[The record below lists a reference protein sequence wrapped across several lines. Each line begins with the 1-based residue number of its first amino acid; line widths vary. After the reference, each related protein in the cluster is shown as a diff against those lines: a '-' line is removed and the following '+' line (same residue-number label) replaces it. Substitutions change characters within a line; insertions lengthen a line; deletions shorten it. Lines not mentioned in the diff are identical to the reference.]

1 MSITTLSAV
10 AFLAAIPLVWCIRC
24 MVFWMSSCLEQA
36 ERLPRPGMDE
46 GSKWMPLPAART
58 ASSGDRRMSA
68 ASLAWDAMV
77 FLCLATL
84 LVCCVI
90 AWGATVQAVTAMI
103 LVFMLVALAR
113 IDIQTRLLP
122 NALTKTGLVLGLI
135 INVWSVWIPFGAAA
149 IGALAGYWLMW
160 LFFQLYLLVTKAG
173 QRYWRM
179 DYRFGEKRATAA
191 LGVYPTITLAEARA
205 KRLEI
210 KKQIAEGINP
220 AAKRKIDKITGPLA
234 NVNSFKAVAE

>member
-1 MSITTLSAV
+1 MSVTTLSAV

-36 ERLPRPGMDE
+36 ERSPRPGMDE

-77 FLCLATL
+77 FLCLAIL

-122 NALTKTGLVLGLI
+122 DALTKTGLVLGLI
-135 INVWSVWIPFGAAA
+135 INVWSVWIPLGAAA

-160 LFFQLYLLVTKAG
+160 LFFQLYLLVTKKEGMGYGDFKLFAMLG
-173 QRYWRM
+173 AWLGWESLAPILLVSSLMALLVAIVGMVINRWTLQSSLP
-179 DYRFGEKRATAA
+179 FGPF
-191 LGVYPTITLAEARA
+191 LVFGGIL
-205 KRLEI
+205 RLFGWI
-210 KKQIAEGINP
+210 
-220 AAKRKIDKITGPLA
+220 
-234 NVNSFKAVAE
+234 